1 MGKTLIQLQN
11 ERLVK
16 EYNYVLSDLEY
27 KQEMI
32 KDLQS
37 DFMSQVFTALKD
49 SELIPDDSEKAI
61 SCNKEPYITDVDE
74 KTKKK
79 IKHLYREISKKTHP
93 DKDTQGI
100 FAQENLDASEA
111 YENNNIYALYQICDK
126 VGVPYEIDIEDFL
139 LIQQMIDGIRKDIQT
154 IEESY
159 IWLWHIAVTDDRK
172 MILIKAFAKQHGKKI
187 I

>member
-11 ERLVK
+11 ERLIK

-27 KQEMI
+27 KRGI
-32 KDLQS
+32 VKDLQS
-37 DFMSQVFTALKD
+37 EFMSQVFSALKD
-49 SELIPDDSEKAI
+49 NDVIPDEQEKTMQ
-61 SCNKEPYITDVDE
+61 CNKDPYITEVDE

-93 DKDTQGI
+93 DKDTQGLYL
-100 FAQENLDASEA
+100 QENLDASEA
-111 YENNNIYALYQICDK
+111 YENNDIYALYQICDK
-126 VGVPYEIDIEDFL
+126 VGIPYEIDIEDFS
-139 LIQQMIDGIRKDIQT
+139 LIQQMIDGIRKDIQI

-159 IWLWHIAVTDDRK
+159 IWLWHTAVTDERK

-187 I
+187 T